1 MQFGKLHGQA
11 FIIFGL
17 ILLAAQGFLFL
28 HAKTMT
34 VSPAPNAN
42 TQISQQQDHQ
52 PSNIPAVIGTI
63 SLILGASLYMFN
75 RNKPQE

>member
-1 MQFGKLHGQA
+1 MQFGKIHGQA

-34 VSPAPNAN
+34 VSPAPAAN
-42 TQISQQQDHQ
+42 TQMPQQERQ

-63 SLILGASLYMFN
+63 SLVVGAGLYMVN